1 MSGVRTSQKGMTM
14 FKTTK
19 LCPFCASDK
28 NRLVELDADNHK
40 EYAVM
45 CENCGAFGPNDLG
58 EWGAVEMWDLRREQ
72 KEIQQNAPQTCFNCG
87 GPVNVT
93 NEFII
98 CQNGC
103 GGPVVKE
110 FINNG

>member
-1 MSGVRTSQKGMTM
+1 MIFRFKQIALRGAGQKGMTM

-45 CENCGAFGPNDLG
+45 CE
-58 EWGAVEMWDLRREQ
+58 
-72 KEIQQNAPQTCFNCG
+72 K
-87 GPVNVT
+87 
-93 NEFII
+93 
-98 CQNGC
+98 
-103 GGPVVKE
+103 
-110 FINNG
+110 